1 MPAVL
6 STPSGGTT
14 VIYLSSTWP
23 WSLHTSLLSPSM
35 QRNMTF
41 WNDLIA
47 TFAQLILLT
56 SSTIVFTSNIGTAL
70 DVGLNFLSTSTTS
83 SYSQPYSTYQ
93 SLRTHD
99 NGIDGYKQQQN
110 KINQS
115 SKQNSN
121 DKNFVISDR
130 LNDYQNNINNNNNNY
145 PNSDTTQTI
154 PNGVIDSISGTMF
167 NLTSAVSKSV
177 TPVSSTLNETILI
190 GTNHYGNLT
199 TTSSSNSAAS
209 SALNNLVDCNDFT
222 EQKLLNIVICSIS
235 DVNSN
240 IINGTNADNST
251 FNDTFKNIS
260 DDLIRFY
267 NTNNSFFNGT
277 EVSGNNDTGIK
288 ATEFE
293 TTIYFIQVI
302 TTAVVLGIIILATV
316 IGEYSHENLAFKQ
329 IFIS

>member
-6 STPSGGTT
+6 STTSGGTT

-23 WSLHTSLLSPSM
+23 WSLHTSLLSSSM

-56 SSTIVFTSNIGTAL
+56 SSTVVFTSNIGTAL

-99 NGIDGYKQQQN
+99 NGIDAYKQQQN
-110 KINQS
+110 TINQS
-115 SKQNSN
+115 SRHNSN
-121 DKNFVISDR
+121 GNNFVIGDR
-130 LNDYQNNINNNNNNY
+130 LNDNQNNITNTNNNTY
-145 PNSDTTQTI
+145 LNSDSTQTV
-154 PNGVIDSISGTMF
+154 PNGVIDSISGKML
-167 NLTSAVSKSV
+167 NLTSAVAKSV

-190 GTNHYGNLT
+190 GTSHYGNLT
-199 TTSSSNSAAS
+199 TTSSTNSAAT

-277 EVSGNNDTGIK
+277 EVSGNNDTDIK

-302 TTAVVLGIIILATV
+302 TTAVILGIIILATV
-316 IGEYSHENLAFKQ
+316 IGEFNLQ
-329 IFIS
+329 S

>member
-6 STPSGGTT
+6 STTSGGTT

-23 WSLHTSLLSPSM
+23 WSLHTSLLSSSIL

-56 SSTIVFTSNIGTAL
+56 SSTVVFTSNIGTAL

-99 NGIDGYKQQQN
+99 NGIDAYKQQQN
-110 KINQS
+110 TINQS
-115 SKQNSN
+115 SRHNSN
-121 DKNFVISDR
+121 GNNFVISDR
-130 LNDYQNNINNNNNNY
+130 LNDNQNNNNNNINNTY
-145 PNSDTTQTI
+145 LNSDSNQTV
-154 PNGVIDSISGTMF
+154 PNGVIDSISGKML
-167 NLTSAVSKSV
+167 NLTSAVAKSV
-177 TPVSSTLNETILI
+177 TPVSSSLNETILI
-190 GTNHYGNLT
+190 GTSHYGNLT
-199 TTSSSNSAAS
+199 TSSSTNSAAT

-288 ATEFE
+288 TTEFE

-302 TTAVVLGIIILATV
+302 TTAVILGIIILATV
-316 IGEYSHENLAFKQ
+316 IGEFNLQ
-329 IFIS
+329 SLIFH

>member
-6 STPSGGTT
+6 STTSGGTT

-23 WSLHTSLLSPSM
+23 WSLHTSLLSSSM

-56 SSTIVFTSNIGTAL
+56 SSTVVFTSNIGTAL

-99 NGIDGYKQQQN
+99 NGIDAYKQQQN
-110 KINQS
+110 TINQS
-115 SKQNSN
+115 SRQNSN
-121 DKNFVISDR
+121 DNNFV
-130 LNDYQNNINNNNNNY
+130 NDNQNNITNNNNY
-145 PNSDTTQTI
+145 LNSDSNQTV
-154 PNGVIDSISGTMF
+154 PNGVIDSISGKML
-167 NLTSAVSKSV
+167 NLTSTVAKSV

-190 GTNHYGNLT
+190 GTSHYGNLT
-199 TTSSSNSAAS
+199 TTSSSTN
-209 SALNNLVDCNDFT
+209 ALNNLVDCNDFT

-251 FNDTFKNIS
+251 FNNDTFKNIS
-260 DDLIRFY
+260 DGLIRYY

-316 IGEYSHENLAFKQ
+316 IGEFKFHYSIIYIL
-329 IFIS
+329 